1 MVYLINILIEVFLGI
16 VLLSAVPIGDTET
29 VNRITNK
36 NRKIYCIICGTL
48 WFLIS
53 GLRNL
58 TVGADTLSYRFSFET
73 VKSQSVRTLFKNIT
87 DKYISGASVK
97 DPGYDFFVK
106 IFQYFSENYQ
116 VYLIFIAALFMIP
129 FTVWIIK
136 ESKNPSISFVLYS
149 SLFYSFFSITGIR
162 QTISTAM
169 VVLIGDKF
177 IKDKK
182 LIPFVIVVLLASTI
196 HTSALVFLPFYFLS
210 RIPVNIKT
218 ISVWIIGIVISFL
231 ARRQLKAFFI
241 DISGYDDYAKDYEG
255 AGTFTFTLIML
266 LIFVWVIISFSGN
279 KEIEKHKRLYNAF
292 FLAMFFTPLTWLNPS
307 AMRVVQ
313 YFSIYLVLLIPQMI
327 EDTFDEKSKPI
338 ATGIIAAILSLLLLK
353 DNPQYTFFWQEG
365 IL

>member
-16 VLLSAVPIGDTET
+16 VLLSAVPIGDTEI
-29 VNRITNK
+29 VNRITNR
-36 NRKIYCIICGTL
+36 NRKVYGIICGTL

-53 GLRNL
+53 GLRNV
-58 TVGADTLSYRFSFET
+58 TVGADTLSYSFSFDA
-73 VKSQSVRTLFKNIT
+73 VKNQSVRTLFKNIT
-87 DKYISGASVK
+87 DKYISGGSAR

-129 FTVWIIK
+129 FTVWILR
-136 ESKNPSISFVLYS
+136 ESKNPFISFVLYS

-162 QTISTAM
+162 QTISTVM
-169 VVLIGDKF
+169 VVLIGDKL
-177 IKDKK
+177 IKNKK
-182 LIPFVIVVLLASTI
+182 LIPFVIIVLLASTI
-196 HTSALVFLPFYFLS
+196 HASALVFLPFYFLS

-218 ISVWIIGIVISFL
+218 ISAWIIGIVISFF

-241 DISGYDDYAKDYEG
+241 DISGYDDYVKDYEG
-255 AGTFTFTLIML
+255 AGTFTFTLIMF
-266 LIFVWVIISFSGN
+266 LILVWVIISFSGN
-279 KEIEKHKRLYNAF
+279 KEIEKSKRLYNAF

-338 ATGIIAAILSLLLLK
+338 ATGIIVAILALLLLK
-353 DNPQYTFFWQEG
+353 DNPQYAFFWQ
-365 IL
+365 